1 MTRRW
6 AALLVLVPLLLGV
19 LMAPASALAQSSGKS
34 VSWQSYD
41 SDLTVQ
47 SDGSLNV
54 SETQTINYNGTFQT
68 SYQII
73 PTDRTSG
80 IDSVRVSEIVNGQA
94 QAYAPG
100 QGRPGH
106 VCSVTDTN
114 GGLRI
119 DWTFQQTTNASR
131 TFVISYVLRDAIA
144 IYPGG
149 DQLELG
155 RNLRGSAG
163 AGRREQRYRPPAVRG
178 RSQRAEVGLL
188 PVQAQ

>member
-34 VSWQSYD
+34 VSWQNYD

-47 SDGSLNV
+47 SDGSLSV

-100 QGRPGH
+100 QGRPGTY
-106 VCSVTDTN
+106 SVTDTN

-144 IYPGG
+144 ITRAATS
-149 DQLELG
+149 LT
-155 RNLRGSAG
+155 G
-163 AGRREQRYRPPAVRG
+163 AQSTRIGRG
-178 RSQRAEVGLL
+178 RSPRAAL
-188 PVQAQ
+188 PSTCRPRPIPTS